1 MRIGIDYT
9 AAVNQT
15 AGIGRFVR
23 GLFRAVTALDDQNQY
38 VFVHA
43 APNNGCTVEVPTGP
57 NVTTRELRFRE
68 RVMTAIWH
76 RLRIPLPV
84 DLVTARSTSF
94 MHPTT
99 CCRP

>member
-9 AAVNQT
+9 AAINQT

-23 GLFRAVTALDDQNQY
+23 GLVRAVTALDQVNQY
-38 VFVHA
+38 VLVHA
-43 APNNGCTVEVPTGP
+43 APNNGCTVEAPTGP
-57 NVTTRELRFRE
+57 NVTIREMRFRE

-84 DLVTARSTSF
+84 DQIGRAS
-94 MHPTT
+94 
-99 CCRP
+99 CRERV